1 MNQPFQVQSRRFL
14 RHPSAPAYLGLFLTM
29 IIWAVVPVFGG
40 HDPGCF
46 LPKRVGRDLLGP
58 PAAGN
63 IVTMYLIPLLSVAAG
78 MIFLNEPLS
87 LMKALG
93 IATVMAGR
101 YLANVRWR

>member
-1 MNQPFQVQSRRFL
+1 MNQPFQEQSQRFL

-29 IIWAVVPVFGG
+29 IIWAVVPAFGG

-63 IVTMYLIPLLSVAAG
+63 IVNIYLIPLLSVTAG

-93 IATVMAGR
+93 IMTVMSGL
-101 YLANVRWR
+101 YLVNVRWR